1 MTLIFGPTNAM
12 RDLNESPQ
20 RKATLALPN
29 HPLPALMNLPDPYPG
44 AIRYGMC
51 ERGLG
56 EACFYNNNV
65 NNQHADLKMTTDDFI
80 ALRGR

>member
-1 MTLIFGPTNAM
+1 
-12 RDLNESPQ
+12 
-20 RKATLALPN
+20 
-29 HPLPALMNLPDPYPG
+29 MNLPDPYPG